1 MVDQPETTISPSRQE
16 RIFFTGMM
24 GCGKSSV
31 GSRLAALLGVPY
43 LDNDALLA
51 AREGAELLEVAAEGR
66 EHLHRIESAIAER
79 LAATP
84 APLIGGIAAS
94 VIEDPRARARL
105 RGAGSVVYLRARPET
120 LLARV
125 RATPRPWL
133 DKDPA
138 GWIAA
143 TLARRAP
150 LFTAAADL
158 IVDTDGRAPDAVAAQ
173 IAAWWRGA
181 PARPAR

>member
-1 MVDQPETTISPSRQE
+1 MVHQPETTGSPARHE
-16 RIFFTGMM
+16 RIFLTGMM

-31 GSRLAALLGVPY
+31 GSRLASLLGFPY

-51 AREGAELLEVAAEGR
+51 AREGAELIEVAAEGR

-79 LAATP
+79 LATTP
-84 APLIGGIAAS
+84 GPLIGGIAAS
-94 VIEDPRARARL
+94 VIEDPAARTQL
-105 RGAGSVVYLRARPET
+105 RDAGFLVYLRARPET

-125 RATPRPWL
+125 LATPRPWL

-143 TLARRAP
+143 TLSRRAP
-150 LFTAAADL
+150 LFSAAADL
-158 IVDTDGRAPDAVAAQ
+158 VVDTDGRAPGAVAEQ
-173 IAAWWRGA
+173 IAAWWQGA
-181 PARPAR
+181 PTRPAR